1 MNWIKDLSERLKEW
15 GARKENVNPFILGMA
30 CVVGCC
36 AGFGAFLLK
45 RAIHY
50 VAVFAHWMMHKA
62 PMTWDHAEWWL
73 LVLPLAGI
81 LLAVAYQKWISK
93 ANMVHSTEHIKAY
106 LAQKN
111 YDIPTRMTIDP
122 IAACGITLGFG
133 GSAGAEGPIAYAG
146 AAIGSKLGRVF
157 GFDTNMLRVMIGI
170 GAGAGIAGI
179 FKSPIAGVLFT
190 LEVLRMNMA
199 AIPVTALILASVCAS
214 VTCYAFTGT
223 HLYLPYNLGETESLG
238 MHWVVLL
245 GIFCGIY
252 SLLYNWITASMQRFF
267 KGRKRQWVAWVS
279 GGLIAGGILF
289 LFPSMYGEGY
299 PEMTKL
305 INGNQGDILNGG
317 LLAVPLSD
325 TARFLWVLALLL
337 VLKALATVCSNSAGG
352 VAGSFAPTLFAGAVA
367 GTLFALL
374 AHHWLGVEL
383 PASLCAMIAMGGAFA
398 GIVKAPVMSIFL
410 ISEMTGATEYI
421 LPIGVCAIVS
431 FALVRGVGA
440 LTPPK
445 APQKPTLNNPPTHQP
460 NNPTTPT
467 TTTTQQPNNQ

>member
-1 MNWIKDLSERLKEW
+1 MNYALRIIHSAGSRLKEW
-15 GARKENVNPFILGMA
+15 GARKENVNVFILGFA
-30 CVVGCC
+30 CVVGCL

-45 RAIHY
+45 RAIHF
-50 VAVFAHWMMHKA
+50 VSVFAHWIIREV
-62 PMTWDHAEWWL
+62 PLRWEHAEWWY
-73 LVLPLAGI
+73 LVLPLVGI
-81 LLAVAYQKWISK
+81 LIAVAWQKWIAK

-106 LAQKN
+106 LASKN
-111 YDIPTRMTIDP
+111 YDIPAGMMYDP

-146 AAIGSKLGRVF
+146 AAVGSKLGRIF
-157 GFDTNMLRVMIGI
+157 GLDDNMLRVMIGI

-199 AIPVTALILASVCAS
+199 AIPVTALILSSVCAS

-223 HLYLPYNLGETESLG
+223 HLYLPYNLGESATLPMG
-238 MHWVVLL
+238 WVVAL
-245 GIFCGIY
+245 GLFCGLYCLI
-252 SLLYNWITASMQRFF
+252 YNWITASMQGFF
-267 KGRKRQWVAWVS
+267 KSRKHQWVSWVS
-279 GGLIAGGILF
+279 GGVTVGVILL

-305 INGNQGDILNGG
+305 INGVHHDILAGG
-317 LLAVPLSD
+317 PLDVSAAETTRFIAVLS
-325 TARFLWVLALLL
+325 LLL

-374 AHHWLGVEL
+374 VKQWFGIDL
-383 PASLCAMIAMGGAFA
+383 PVPLCAMIAMGGAFA

-421 LPIGVCAIVS
+421 LPICICAIVS
-431 FALVRGVGA
+431 FALVKGVAA
-440 LTPPK
+440 LGGRRPP
-445 APQKPTLNNPPTHQP
+445 APA
-460 NNPTTPT
+460 
-467 TTTTQQPNNQ
+467 

>member
-1 MNWIKDLSERLKEW
+1 MNTVKAFLKELSERIKAW
-15 GARKENVNPFILGMA
+15 GARKENANPFILGMA
-30 CVVGCC
+30 CVVGCL

-50 VAVFAHWMMHKA
+50 VSVFAHWIMHEA
-62 PMTWDHAEWWL
+62 PLGWKGDEWWL
-73 LVLPLAGI
+73 LALPLVGI
-81 LLAVAYQKWISK
+81 LLAVAWQKWIAK
-93 ANMVHSTEHIKAY
+93 ADMVHSTEHIKAY
-106 LAQKN
+106 LASKN
-111 YDIPTRMTIDP
+111 YDIPTRMTFDP

-157 GFDTNMLRVMIGI
+157 GLDTDMLRVMIGI

-214 VTCYAFTGT
+214 VSCYAFTGT
-223 HLYLPYNLGETESLG
+223 HLYLPYELGETESLG
-238 MHWVVLL
+238 IHWVVLL
-245 GIFCGIY
+245 GVFCGLY
-252 SLLYNWITASMQRFF
+252 SLLYNWITATMQRFF
-267 KGRKRQWVAWVS
+267 KSRKRQWASWLS

-305 INGNQGDILNGG
+305 INGVHHDILAGG
-317 LLAVPLSD
+317 PLDIEVSR
-325 TARFLWVLALLL
+325 TGLFIAVLALLL

-374 AHHWLGVEL
+374 VKHWTGIDL
-383 PASLCAMIAMGGAFA
+383 PAPLCAMIAMGGAFA

-421 LPIGVCAIVS
+421 LPICICAIVS
-431 FALVRGVGA
+431 FAIV
-440 LTPPK
+440 K
-445 APQKPTLNNPPTHQP
+445 ATASLG
-460 NNPTTPT
+460 
-467 TTTTQQPNNQ
+467 

>member
-1 MNWIKDLSERLKEW
+1 MKLLVDLREKIMAW
-15 GARKENVNPFILGMA
+15 GARTENSNPFILGMA
-30 CVVGCC
+30 CVVGCF

-50 VAVFAHWMMHKA
+50 VSVFAHWVMHKA
-62 PMTWDHAEWWL
+62 PMVWEHADWWL
-73 LVLPLAGI
+73 LILPLVGI

-111 YDIPTRMTIDP
+111 YDIPARMTFDP
-122 IAACGITLGFG
+122 IAACGITLGLG

-146 AAIGSKLGRVF
+146 AAVGSKLGRVF
-157 GFDTNMLRVMIGI
+157 GLDSDMLRVMIGI

-223 HLYLPYNLGETESLG
+223 HLYLPYNLGESETLPI
-238 MHWVVLL
+238 HWVLAL
-245 GIFCGIY
+245 GLFCGIY
-252 SLLYNWITASMQRFF
+252 CLIYNWITARMQAFF
-267 KGRKRQWVAWVS
+267 KSRRHQWVSWVS
-279 GGLIAGGILF
+279 GGLIAGIIL
-289 LFPSMYGEGY
+289 LMFPSMYGEGY

-305 INGNQGDILNGG
+305 INGVHHDILAGG
-317 LLAVPLSD
+317 PLDVSSNE
-325 TARFLWVLALLL
+325 TVKFILVLSLLL

-374 AHHWLGVEL
+374 MKHLFGIDL
-383 PASLCAMIAMGGAFA
+383 PAPLCAMIAMGGAFA

-421 LPIGVCAIVS
+421 LPICVCALVS
-431 FALVRGVGA
+431 FALVKCVGGVS
-440 LTPPK
+440 LK
-445 APQKPTLNNPPTHQP
+445 S
-460 NNPTTPT
+460 
-467 TTTTQQPNNQ
+467 

>member
-1 MNWIKDLSERLKEW
+1 MHE
-15 GARKENVNPFILGMA
+15 APLGWK
-30 CVVGCC
+30 G
-36 AGFGAFLLK
+36 
-45 RAIHY
+45 
-50 VAVFAHWMMHKA
+50 
-62 PMTWDHAEWWL
+62 DEWWL
-73 LVLPLAGI
+73 LALPLVGI
-81 LLAVAYQKWISK
+81 LLAVAWQKWIAK
-93 ANMVHSTEHIKAY
+93 ADMVHSTEHIKAY
-106 LAQKN
+106 LASKN
-111 YDIPTRMTIDP
+111 YDIPTRMTFDP

-157 GFDTNMLRVMIGI
+157 GLDTDMLRVMIGI

-214 VTCYAFTGT
+214 VSCYAFTGT
-223 HLYLPYNLGETESLG
+223 HLYLPYELGETESLG
-238 MHWVVLL
+238 IHWVVIL
-245 GIFCGIY
+245 GVFCGLY
-252 SLLYNWITASMQRFF
+252 SLLYNWITATMQRFF
-267 KGRKRQWVAWVS
+267 KSRKRQWASWLS

-289 LFPSMYGEGY
+289 LFPSMDGEGY

-305 INGNQGDILNGG
+305 INGVHHDILAGG
-317 LLAVPLSD
+317 PLDIEVSR
-325 TARFLWVLALLL
+325 TGLFIAVLALLL

-374 AHHWLGVEL
+374 VKHWTGIDL
-383 PASLCAMIAMGGAFA
+383 PAPLCAMIAMGGAFA

-421 LPIGVCAIVS
+421 LPICICALVS
-431 FALVRGVGA
+431 FAIV
-440 LTPPK
+440 K
-445 APQKPTLNNPPTHQP
+445 ATASLG
-460 NNPTTPT
+460 
-467 TTTTQQPNNQ
+467 

>member
-1 MNWIKDLSERLKEW
+1 MNTVKAFIKELSERIKAW
-15 GARKENVNPFILGMA
+15 GARKENANPFILGMA
-30 CVVGCC
+30 CVVGCL

-50 VAVFAHWMMHKA
+50 VSVFAPWIMHEA
-62 PMTWDHAEWWL
+62 PLGWKGDEWWL
-73 LVLPLAGI
+73 LALPLVGI
-81 LLAVAYQKWISK
+81 LLAVAWQKWIAK
-93 ANMVHSTEHIKAY
+93 ADMVHSTEHIKAY
-106 LAQKN
+106 LASKN
-111 YDIPTRMTIDP
+111 YDIPTRMTFDP

-157 GFDTNMLRVMIGI
+157 GLDTDMLRVMIGI

-214 VTCYAFTGT
+214 VSCYAFTGT
-223 HLYLPYNLGETESLG
+223 HLYLPYELGETESLG
-238 MHWVVLL
+238 IHWVVIL
-245 GIFCGIY
+245 GVFCGLY
-252 SLLYNWITASMQRFF
+252 SLLYNWITATMQRFF
-267 KGRKRQWVAWVS
+267 KSRKRQWVTWLS

-305 INGNQGDILNGG
+305 INGVHHDILAGG
-317 LLAVPLSD
+317 PLDIEVSR
-325 TARFLWVLALLL
+325 TGLFIAVLALLL

-374 AHHWLGVEL
+374 VKHWTGIDL
-383 PASLCAMIAMGGAFA
+383 PAPLCAMIAMGGAFA

-421 LPIGVCAIVS
+421 LPICICALVS
-431 FALVRGVGA
+431 FAIV
-440 LTPPK
+440 K
-445 APQKPTLNNPPTHQP
+445 ATASLG
-460 NNPTTPT
+460 
-467 TTTTQQPNNQ
+467 

>member
-1 MNWIKDLSERLKEW
+1 MHE
-15 GARKENVNPFILGMA
+15 APLGWK
-30 CVVGCC
+30 G
-36 AGFGAFLLK
+36 
-45 RAIHY
+45 
-50 VAVFAHWMMHKA
+50 
-62 PMTWDHAEWWL
+62 DEWWL
-73 LVLPLAGI
+73 LALPLVGI
-81 LLAVAYQKWISK
+81 LLAVAWQKWIAK
-93 ANMVHSTEHIKAY
+93 ADMVHSTEHIKAY
-106 LAQKN
+106 LASKN
-111 YDIPTRMTIDP
+111 YDIPTRMTFDP

-157 GFDTNMLRVMIGI
+157 GLDTDMLRVMIGI

-214 VTCYAFTGT
+214 VSCYAFTGT
-223 HLYLPYNLGETESLG
+223 HLYLPYDLGETESLG
-238 MHWVVLL
+238 IHWVVLL
-245 GIFCGIY
+245 GVFCGLY
-252 SLLYNWITASMQRFF
+252 SLLYNWITATMQRFF
-267 KGRKRQWVAWVS
+267 KSRKRQWVTWLS

-305 INGNQGDILNGG
+305 INGVHHDILAGG
-317 LLAVPLSD
+317 PLDIEVSR
-325 TARFLWVLALLL
+325 TGLFIAVLALLL

-374 AHHWLGVEL
+374 VKHWTGIDL
-383 PASLCAMIAMGGAFA
+383 PAPLCAMIAMGGAFA

-410 ISEMTGATEYI
+410 ISEMTGASEYI
-421 LPIGVCAIVS
+421 LPICICALVS
-431 FALVRGVGA
+431 FAIV
-440 LTPPK
+440 K
-445 APQKPTLNNPPTHQP
+445 ATASLG
-460 NNPTTPT
+460 
-467 TTTTQQPNNQ
+467 

>member
-1 MNWIKDLSERLKEW
+1 MNYALRIVHSISDKIKAW
-15 GARKENVNPFILGMA
+15 GAKKENFNVFILGFA
-30 CVVGCC
+30 CVVGCL

-50 VAVFAHWMMHKA
+50 VSVFAHWIIRHA
-62 PMTWDHAEWWL
+62 PIQWEHAEWWY
-73 LVLPLAGI
+73 LVLPLVGI
-81 LLAVAYQKWISK
+81 LVAVAWQKWIARS
-93 ANMVHSTEHIKAY
+93 NMVDSTERIKDY
-106 LAQKN
+106 LASKN
-111 YDIPTRMTIDP
+111 YDIPARLSFDP

-157 GFDTNMLRVMIGI
+157 GLDVNMLRIMVGI

-179 FKSPIAGVLFT
+179 FKSPIAGVLYT

-199 AIPVTALILASVCAS
+199 AIPVTALILSSVCAS

-223 HLYLPYNLGETESLG
+223 HLYLPYTLGESATLPI
-238 MHWVVLL
+238 HWVILL
-245 GIFCGIY
+245 GLFCGIY
-252 SLLYNWITASMQRFF
+252 SMIYNWITAVMKRFF
-267 KGRKRQWVAWVS
+267 NSRKHQWVAWVS
-279 GGLIAGGILF
+279 GGMIAGIIL
-289 LFPSMYGEGY
+289 LMFPSMYGEGY

-305 INGNQGDILNGG
+305 INGVHHDILAGG
-317 LLAVPLSD
+317 PLDVSTSD
-325 TARFLWVLALLL
+325 TTRFIAVLSLLL

-374 AHHWLGVEL
+374 MKHWFGIDL
-383 PASLCAMIAMGGAFA
+383 PAPLCAMIAMGGAFA

-421 LPIGVCAIVS
+421 LPICICAIVS
-431 FALVRGVGA
+431 FALVKSQEVIVESGEGRVKSKELSS
-440 LTPPK
+440 LT
-445 APQKPTLNNPPTHQP
+445 TEN
-460 NNPTTPT
+460 
-467 TTTTQQPNNQ
+467 

>member
-1 MNWIKDLSERLKEW
+1 MNYALRIVNSISDRIKAW
-15 GARKENVNPFILGMA
+15 GARKENVNVFILGFA
-30 CVVGCC
+30 CVVGCL

-50 VAVFAHWMMHKA
+50 VSVFAHWIIHKA
-62 PMTWDHAEWWL
+62 PVYWEHAEWWY
-73 LVLPLAGI
+73 LVLPLVGI
-81 LLAVAYQKWISK
+81 LLAVAWQKWISH
-93 ANMVHSTEHIKAY
+93 ANMVDSTGHIKDY
-106 LAQKN
+106 LASKN
-111 YDIPTRMTIDP
+111 YDIPAGMMYNP

-146 AAIGSKLGRVF
+146 AAVGSKLGRIF
-157 GFDTNMLRVMIGI
+157 GLDDNMLRVMIGI

-199 AIPVTALILASVCAS
+199 AIPVTALIMSSVCAS

-223 HLYLPYNLGETESLG
+223 HLYLPYNLGEAATLPI
-238 MHWVVLL
+238 HWVIVLGL
-245 GIFCGIY
+245 FCGLY
-252 SLLYNWITASMQRFF
+252 SLLYNWITATMQRFF
-267 KGRKRQWVAWVS
+267 KSRKHQWVSWVS
-279 GGLIAGGILF
+279 GGVIAGIIL
-289 LFPSMYGEGY
+289 LMFPSMYGEGY

-305 INGNQGDILNGG
+305 INGVHHDILAGG
-317 LLAVPLSD
+317 PLDVSSAE
-325 TARFLWVLALLL
+325 TVKFIVVLTLLL

-374 AHHWLGVEL
+374 MKQWFGIDL
-383 PASLCAMIAMGGAFA
+383 PAPLCAMIAMGGAFA

-421 LPIGVCAIVS
+421 LPICICAIVS
-431 FALVRGVGA
+431 FALVKGVGA
-440 LTPPK
+440 LSLK
-445 APQKPTLNNPPTHQP
+445 SSVLSLKKESDGSHQS
-460 NNPTTPT
+460 
-467 TTTTQQPNNQ
+467 

>member
-1 MNWIKDLSERLKEW
+1 MNYALRIVHSISDKIKAW
-15 GARKENVNPFILGMA
+15 GAKKENVNVFILGFA
-30 CVVGCC
+30 CAVGCL

-50 VAVFAHWMMHKA
+50 VSVFAHWIIHHA
-62 PMTWDHAEWWL
+62 PLQWEHAEWWY
-73 LVLPLAGI
+73 LVLPLLGI
-81 LLAVAYQKWISK
+81 LLAVAWQKWIARSD
-93 ANMVHSTEHIKAY
+93 MVDSTERIKAY
-106 LAQKN
+106 LASKN
-111 YDIPTRMTIDP
+111 YDIPARLSYDP

-157 GFDTNMLRVMIGI
+157 GLDANMLRIMVGI

-179 FKSPIAGVLFT
+179 FKSPIAGVLYT

-199 AIPVTALILASVCAS
+199 AIPVTALILSSVCAS

-223 HLYLPYNLGETESLG
+223 HLYLPYTLGESASLPI
-238 MHWVVLL
+238 HWVILL
-245 GIFCGIY
+245 GLFCGVY
-252 SLLYNWITASMQRFF
+252 SMLYNWITAVMKKFF
-267 KGRKRQWVAWVS
+267 NSRKHQWVAWVS
-279 GGLIAGGILF
+279 GGMIAGIIL
-289 LFPSMYGEGY
+289 LMFPSMYGEGY

-305 INGNQGDILNGG
+305 INGIHHDILAGG
-317 LLAVPLSD
+317 PLDVSASD
-325 TARFLWVLALLL
+325 TTRFIAVLSLLL

-374 AHHWLGVEL
+374 MKHWFGIDL
-383 PASLCAMIAMGGAFA
+383 PAPLCAMIAMGGAFA

-421 LPIGVCAIVS
+421 LPICICAIVS
-431 FALVRGVGA
+431 FALVKSGELRV
-440 LTPPK
+440 K
-445 APQKPTLNNPPTHQP
+445 S
-460 NNPTTPT
+460 
-467 TTTTQQPNNQ
+467 

>member
-1 MNWIKDLSERLKEW
+1 MKLITDLSERIKAW

-30 CVVGCC
+30 CVVGCF

-50 VAVFAHWMMHKA
+50 VSVFAHWIMREA
-62 PMTWDHAEWWL
+62 PLDWWRDEWWL
-73 LVLPLAGI
+73 LVFPLVGI
-81 LLAVAYQKWISK
+81 LLAVAWQKWIAK
-93 ANMVHSTEHIKAY
+93 ADMVHSTEHIKSY
-106 LAQKN
+106 LAQKD
-111 YDIPTRMTIDP
+111 YDIPTRMTFDP

-157 GFDTNMLRVMIGI
+157 GFDSDMLRVMRGI

-223 HLYLPYNLGETESLG
+223 HLYLPYSLGESESVG
-238 MHWVVLL
+238 MQWVVLL
-245 GIFCGIY
+245 GVFCGIY
-252 SLLYNWITASMQRFF
+252 SLLYNWITLSMQKFF
-267 KGRKRQWVAWVS
+267 KGRKHKWVAWLS

-305 INGNQGDILNGG
+305 INGIHHDILAGG
-317 LLAVPLSD
+317 PLDVDVSD
-325 TARFLWVLALLL
+325 TVRFIAVLSVLL

-374 AHHWLGVEL
+374 VKHWFGIDL
-383 PASLCAMIAMGGAFA
+383 PAPLCAMIAMGGAFA

-421 LPIGVCAIVS
+421 LPICVCALVS
-431 FALVRGVGA
+431 FALVRGIGAVMAKSPTAVG
-440 LTPPK
+440 
-445 APQKPTLNNPPTHQP
+445 H
-460 NNPTTPT
+460 TPT
-467 TTTTQQPNNQ
+467 EN